1 VDLEFGPVIF
11 LDCGNVIAF
20 HRHVKATIIW
30 YGLVAHLFEVVQEQS
45 VNLLLTCSTTPEF
58 SQEALDLWNK
68 FCIAEWMPGHEV
80 VPYLMFASASSSA
93 SIDAIVF
100 LRPSM
105 SMGFVHGANGHLSY
119 PEITSWDAP
128 WLNAEIAQRIR
139 DLPETCAMRDGRKW
153 KRIPQIILYDN
164 GPRQHH
170 AYEGLDVEYVQDVTE
185 WMLHSGYA
193 SPFTWDHIEK
203 VVSRYNQKAL
213 KEYEHVGFL
222 VTADHGLYRVKRAF
236 HKKRSDESD
245 FYYGGK
251 DKRRFHGFVTVGRD
265 SEGINYEALLFE
277 QLLNDLNTGER
288 EVHNFLEQHPDLLA
302 EAMMGVPI
310 SHKPYFP
317 ANKQTPDF
325 AISPVLPRDGGD
337 WVKLLELKGPDAKI
351 LDSRKYLHRGLA
363 PAVTRALAQVNDY
376 NESIRDPLNLKSI
389 EKALGYIPESSER
402 AVLIGRA
409 PAAQDLGLWDKRKAE
424 QPSVSIITYDD
435 LLQEQRGRHA
445 WRRRHC
451 F

>member
-1 VDLEFGPVIF
+1 M
-11 LDCGNVIAF
+11 
-20 HRHVKATIIW
+20 
-30 YGLVAHLFEVVQEQS
+30 
-45 VNLLLTCSTTPEF
+45 TPEF
-58 SQEALDLWNK
+58 SPDALDLWNK
-68 FCIAEWMPGHEV
+68 FCIADWMPGDEIIS
-80 VPYLMFASASSSA
+80 YLMFAPASSSA
-93 SIDAIVF
+93 CIDAIVF
-100 LRPSM
+100 LRPNLSM
-105 SMGFVHGANGHLSY
+105 DFMHRPNGAPSL
-119 PEITSWDAP
+119 PEITPWDAP
-128 WLNAEIAQRIR
+128 WLNAAIAQRIR

-153 KRIPQIILYDN
+153 KRIPQIVLTDRGQRHEAYDEL
-164 GPRQHH
+164 G
-170 AYEGLDVEYVQDVTE
+170 VEYVVDVTE
-185 WMLHSGYA
+185 WWLHSGYA
-193 SPFTWDHIEK
+193 SPITWSHIEK
-203 VVSRYNQKAL
+203 IIDQHNQKAL
-213 KEYEHVGFL
+213 NEYERVGFL
-222 VTADHGLYRVKRAF
+222 VTADHGLYRVKRAY
-236 HKKRSDESD
+236 HKKWLDESE

-251 DKRRFHGFVTVGRD
+251 DKRRFHGYVTIGRD
-265 SEGINYEALLFE
+265 CEGIDYEALLFE
-277 QLLNDLNTGER
+277 QLLNDPNTGER
-288 EVHNFLEQHPDLLA
+288 QVHNFLEQHPDLLA

>member
-1 VDLEFGPVIF
+1 M
-11 LDCGNVIAF
+11 
-20 HRHVKATIIW
+20 
-30 YGLVAHLFEVVQEQS
+30 
-45 VNLLLTCSTTPEF
+45 NLLLTCSMTPEF
-58 SQEALDLWNK
+58 SPDALDLWNK
-68 FCIAEWMPGHEV
+68 FCIADWMPGDEIIS
-80 VPYLMFASASSSA
+80 YLMFAPASSSA
-93 SIDAIVF
+93 CIDAIVF
-100 LRPSM
+100 LRPNLSM
-105 SMGFVHGANGHLSY
+105 DFMHRPNGAPSL
-119 PEITSWDAP
+119 PEITPWDAP
-128 WLNAEIAQRIR
+128 WLNAAIAQRIR

-153 KRIPQIILYDN
+153 KRIPQIVLTDRGQRHEAYDEL
-164 GPRQHH
+164 G
-170 AYEGLDVEYVQDVTE
+170 VEYVVDVTE
-185 WMLHSGYA
+185 WWLHSGYA
-193 SPFTWDHIEK
+193 SPITWSHIEK
-203 VVSRYNQKAL
+203 IIDQHNQKAL
-213 KEYEHVGFL
+213 NEYERVGFL
-222 VTADHGLYRVKRAF
+222 VTADHGLYRVKRAY
-236 HKKRSDESD
+236 HKKWLDESE

-251 DKRRFHGFVTVGRD
+251 DKRRFHGYVTIGRFR
-265 SEGINYEALLFE
+265 EGIDYEALLFE
-277 QLLNDLNTGER
+277 QLLNDPNTGER
-288 EVHNFLEQHPDLLA
+288 QVHNFLEQHPDLLA

>member
-1 VDLEFGPVIF
+1 
-11 LDCGNVIAF
+11 
-20 HRHVKATIIW
+20 
-30 YGLVAHLFEVVQEQS
+30 
-45 VNLLLTCSTTPEF
+45 VNLLLTCSMTPEF
-58 SQEALDLWNK
+58 SPDALDLWNK
-68 FCIAEWMPGHEV
+68 FCIADWMPGDEIIS
-80 VPYLMFASASSSA
+80 YLMFAPASSSA
-93 SIDAIVF
+93 CIDAIVF
-100 LRPSM
+100 LRPNLSM
-105 SMGFVHGANGHLSY
+105 DFMHGPNGALSL
-119 PEITSWDAP
+119 PEITPWDAP
-128 WLNAEIAQRIR
+128 WLNAAIAQRIR

-153 KRIPQIILYDN
+153 KRIPQIVLTDRGQRHEAYDEL
-164 GPRQHH
+164 G
-170 AYEGLDVEYVQDVTE
+170 VEYVVDVTE
-185 WMLHSGYA
+185 WWLHSGYA
-193 SPFTWDHIEK
+193 SPITWSHIEK
-203 VVSRYNQKAL
+203 IIDQHNQKAL
-213 KEYEHVGFL
+213 NEYERVGFL
-222 VTADHGLYRVKRAF
+222 VTADHGLYRVKRAY
-236 HKKRSDESD
+236 HKKWLDESE
-245 FYYGGK
+245 FYYVGK
-251 DKRRFHGFVTVGRD
+251 DKRRFHGYVTIGRD
-265 SEGINYEALLFE
+265 REGIDYEALLFE
-277 QLLNDLNTGER
+277 QLLNDPNTGER
-288 EVHNFLEQHPDLLA
+288 QVHNFLEQHPDLLA